1 MNPRHLV
8 LFVILA
14 WSPYILGALQ
24 TWDLATFEASPA
36 NSDQVSQG
44 DDKIRELKENIRDRA
59 EVEHLWGTISS
70 GGDNGRSREGN
81 ARVFYDNSEPSA
93 LSNSV
98 TDTAGSSALD
108 EGRLWRDADDG
119 NLKIYNGSEWVEA
132 VTTLSGTI
140 EFLNTPRFAGTSAG
154 LDAYNP
160 LAYALRNIVQDATI
174 DTAGC
179 LTSSGFT
186 NTNLASQVFGDA
198 GDACLTTGALDY
210 SARSTTSRGLV
221 ILQVALNSTAAASGP
236 NCKVGVYRDAMA
248 NQVGGLLHIE
258 DDENTFTSVA
268 YVTGLTAA
276 SHEFAVHGESMGS
289 TAGECDPESDPN
301 GMRLIYIDLGPEYS

>member
-8 LFVILA
+8 LFVLLA

-98 TDTAGSSALD
+98 TDTAGSAALD

-119 NLKIYNGSEWVEA
+119 YLKVYSGSAWVNA
-132 VTTLSGTI
+132 LTTLGGTI
-140 EFLNTPRFAGTSAG
+140 ELLDTPRFATVDGE
-154 LDAYNP
+154 DAFNP
-160 LAYALRNIVQDATI
+160 LAFHIRAISTDTSMDADCAASGAVSTTAI
-174 DTAGC
+174 ASQTFGTAGIGC
-179 LTSSGFT
+179 LSVS
-186 NTNLASQVFGDA
+186 V
-198 GDACLTTGALDY
+198 DY
-210 SARSTTSRGLV
+210 SARSTSSRGIV
-221 ILQVALNSTAAASGP
+221 FAQVNFDNGGTP
-236 NCKVGVYRDAMA
+236 QVGVYRDSMS
-248 NQVGGLLHIE
+248 NLVSTLNF
-258 DDENTFTSVA
+258 DSSTSGSIKTIYVWG
-268 YVTGLTAA
+268 YVTAVDANT
-276 SHEFAVHGESMGS
+276 HEFALHASDSLGGGASFHSGS
-289 TAGECDPESDPN
+289 NATLGQL
-301 GMRLIYIDLGPEYS
+301 MYIDLGPEY